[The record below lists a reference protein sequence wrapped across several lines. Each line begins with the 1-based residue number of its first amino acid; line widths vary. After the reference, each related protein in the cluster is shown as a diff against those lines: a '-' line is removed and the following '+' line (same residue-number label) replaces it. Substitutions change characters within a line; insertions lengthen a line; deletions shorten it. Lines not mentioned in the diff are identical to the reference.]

1 MVVSGKICVFK
12 RLGNIIMV
20 EKEEY
25 LFPKLHTA
33 RYGQGHRSR
42 PLFLPKYLKL
52 ESPDKR
58 LMGKAQEKVYHSSNF
73 PKNR

>member
-1 MVVSGKICVFK
+1 
-12 RLGNIIMV
+12 MV